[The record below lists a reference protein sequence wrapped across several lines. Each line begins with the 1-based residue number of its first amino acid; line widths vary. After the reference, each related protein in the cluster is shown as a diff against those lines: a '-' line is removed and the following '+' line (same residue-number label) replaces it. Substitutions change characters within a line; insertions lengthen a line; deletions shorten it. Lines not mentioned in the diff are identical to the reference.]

1 MFSLK
6 KELFVIYGR
15 RRLPGKIGVI
25 EYKTNNDNNGQNIFA
40 VSVTQESHQ
49 YDEQYGHERD
59 ENRYAIS
66 ADEQLKVELY
76 IL

>member
-49 YDEQYGHERD
+49 YDEQYGHDWPRRK
-59 ENRYAIS
+59 N
-66 ADEQLKVELY
+66 EQLERTLSSRQRS
-76 IL
+76 